1 MLPFAIIYPSLPF
14 NAVTNHK
21 RSSSFTL
28 YKNALGNLYTLLLNL
43 GCMLNVLHVMCRVPL
58 LLGQGRSLEHTVP
71 PLCPIHLDFLS
82 VEIRL
87 RAKAIWEEKERRQET
102 TEDDM
107 YLVLFQPG
115 VGLWLRRTPRSQ
127 CLYKA
132 CINQSPL
139 SKFADVFKAL

>member
-1 MLPFAIIYPSLPF
+1 
-14 NAVTNHK
+14 
-21 RSSSFTL
+21 
-28 YKNALGNLYTLLLNL
+28 
-43 GCMLNVLHVMCRVPL
+43 MCRVPL

-87 RAKAIWEEKERRQET
+87 RAKAIWEEKEWRQET
-102 TEDDM
+102 TEDM

-115 VGLWLRRTPRSQ
+115 VGLWLRRTLRSQ

-132 CINQSPL
+132 CINQPPL